1 MKMFVAMW
9 ESLRCIERAVESI
22 RWKLQSRVN
31 FALDKAFRSLD
42 HNYDGCISGQDVRL
56 LV

>member
-42 HNYDGCISGQDVRL
+42 HNYDGCITSQDVRE
-56 LV
+56 